1 MFFKRKKEEQK
12 AIKLNV
18 LSNRKSSL
26 IKKAAISVLL
36 LSGFSYNMAF
46 ANEAESNSDLKE
58 IYHIYSSGEY
68 VGALSDTSE
77 IQEMIDKKL
86 EASSPNMK
94 TSR

>member
-18 LSNRKSSL
+18 LSNRKSSM

-36 LSGFSYNMAF
+36 LSGFTFNMAF

-68 VGALSDTSE
+68 VGALSDITGNTR
-77 IQEMIDKKL
+77 DD
-86 EASSPNMK
+86 
-94 TSR
+94 